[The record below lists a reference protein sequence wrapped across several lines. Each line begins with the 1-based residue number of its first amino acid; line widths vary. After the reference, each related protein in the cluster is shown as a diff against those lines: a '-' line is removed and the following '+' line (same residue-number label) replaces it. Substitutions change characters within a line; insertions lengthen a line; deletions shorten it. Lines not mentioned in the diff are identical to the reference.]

1 MYNYD
6 TMSLLEYIYI
16 ENKTER
22 EGILMEK
29 KEKKKFKIP
38 IRKELITSVLM
49 MVIMFAIMFAFMP
62 FVGMNNAMIVGM
74 SIMPILL
81 VTKNDYTL
89 HFKKN
94 SLFFFIVQRS

>member
-6 TMSLLEYIYI
+6 TMSSVKYIYI
-16 ENKTER
+16 KNKTER

-29 KEKKKFKIP
+29 KEKKKFKFP

-62 FVGMNNAMIVGM
+62 LGGMNDAC
-74 SIMPILL
+74 LL
-81 VTKNDYTL
+81 FT
-89 HFKKN
+89 
-94 SLFFFIVQRS
+94 SLFRLDQTILVF

>member
-1 MYNYD
+1 MYNYN

-89 HFKKN
+89 HF
-94 SLFFFIVQRS
+94 

>member
-1 MYNYD
+1 
-6 TMSLLEYIYI
+6 
-16 ENKTER
+16 
-22 EGILMEK
+22 MEK

-49 MVIMFAIMFAFMP
+49 MVIMFAVMFAFMP
-62 FVGMNNAMIVGM
+62 LVGMNNAMIVGM

-89 HFKKN
+89 HFKRTRY
-94 SLFFFIVQRS
+94 SFLLFKCL